1 MKPDMMSMD
10 QDQLILN
17 VDDTDAS
24 RYAKS
29 RILSRAGFRVIE
41 AATGAEAI
49 SKARGEKPA
58 LMLLDVKL
66 PDINGFE
73 VCRQLKDNT
82 DTKTILVLQTSAS
95 YIGTSDKIRALEGGA
110 DNYLFEP
117 IEPEELVANVRAL
130 LRLGHV
136 ERELREV
143 DRRKDEFLAVLAHE
157 LRNPLGPIRNA
168 VELMRSLDPNDRAA
182 HEQAHQTILRQTEHM
197 VRLVDD
203 LLDVARI
210 SQGKLLLQ
218 RHPVELRGIIDAA
231 IETARPMIEARQ
243 HKLAAQLPQEE
254 IWIDGDAVRLSQT
267 ICNVLNNAAKFTRQ
281 GGQIELHAEKRDD
294 TVCIQVRDNGIG
306 IPPEHLD
313 RIFSMFAQA
322 GHSSDRV
329 KDGLGIGL
337 SLSKTLVEL
346 HEGTIAAYSEGV
358 DHGSRFEI
366 CLPLLAKAPAE
377 DRTAAP
383 EAAGG
388 KQAYRILVVDDN
400 YDAAEIISELLRLSG
415 HEVMTV
421 HTGNDALAQAAAFRP
436 DIAILDLGLP
446 DMDGTKVAGK
456 LRQMPEAANAS
467 LIALT
472 GYGKQADIERTRAAG
487 FDDHLVK
494 PVKFDH
500 LIETISRLRRA
511 GA

>member
-1 MKPDMMSMD
+1 MD
-10 QDQLILN
+10 HDPLILN

-24 RYAKS
+24 RYAKT
-29 RILSRAGFRVIE
+29 RILSRAGFKVIE
-41 AATGAEAI
+41 AATGAEAL
-49 SKARGEKPA
+49 SKATSEKPA

-73 VCRQLKDNT
+73 VCRQLKDQT

-168 VELMRSLDPNDRAA
+168 VELMRGLDPNDREA
-182 HEQAHQTILRQTEHM
+182 HELAHQTILRQTEHM

-210 SQGKLLLQ
+210 SQGKLSLQ
-218 RHPVELRGIIDAA
+218 KRPVELRGVIDAA
-231 IETARPMIEARQ
+231 IETARPMIEGRQ
-243 HKLAAQLPQEE
+243 HTLAAQMPDEE
-254 IWIDGDAVRLSQT
+254 IWIDGDGVRLSQT
-267 ICNVLNNAAKFTRQ
+267 ICNVLNNAAKFTGQ
-281 GGQIELHAEKRDD
+281 GGEIVLRAEKRADS
-294 TVCIQVRDNGIG
+294 VCIQVHDNGIG
-306 IPPEHLD
+306 ISPEHLD
-313 RIFSMFAQA
+313 SIFSMFAQA

-346 HEGTIAAYSEGV
+346 HHGTIAAYSEGV
-358 DHGSRFEI
+358 GQGSRFEI
-366 CLPLLAKAPAE
+366 CLPLLA
-377 DRTAAP
+377 AAP
-383 EAAGG
+383 TAQTAVPSEAAR
-388 KQAYRILVVDDN
+388 QQQTYRILVVDDN

-421 HTGNDALAQAAAFRP
+421 HTGKDALEQAASLRP

-446 DMDGTKVAGK
+446 DMDGTMIAAR
-456 LRQMPEAANAS
+456 LRQMPEVANAS

-472 GYGKQADIERTRAAG
+472 GYGKPADIERTRAAG

-494 PVKFDH
+494 PVKFDR
-500 LIETISRLRRA
+500 LTETIARLKSA
-511 GA
+511 GAQAASK

>member
-1 MKPDMMSMD
+1 MKPDMTSLD
-10 QDQLILN
+10 NDQLILN

-49 SKARGEKPA
+49 TKARREKPA

-66 PDINGFE
+66 PDINGFQ

-168 VELMRSLDPNDRAA
+168 VELMRGLDPNDREV
-182 HEQAHQTILRQTEHM
+182 HELAHQTILRQTEHM

-210 SQGKLLLQ
+210 SQGKLSLQ
-218 RHPVELRGIIDAA
+218 KQPVRLQTIIDAA
-231 IETARPMIEARQ
+231 VETARPSIEGRQ
-243 HKLAAQLPQEE
+243 HKLAAQLPEE
-254 IWIDGDAVRLSQT
+254 EVWIDGDSVRLSQT

-281 GGQIELHAEKRDD
+281 GGEIELHAEKRDD
-294 TVCIQVRDNGIG
+294 TVCIQIRDNGIG
-306 IPPEHLD
+306 IPPEHLES
-313 RIFSMFAQA
+313 IFSMFAQA
-322 GHSSDRV
+322 GHSTDRV

-346 HEGTIAAYSEGV
+346 HNGTIAAYSEGV
-358 DHGSRFEI
+358 GRGSRFEI

-377 DRTAAP
+377 TQSAAP
-383 EAAGG
+383 EAAAGQ
-388 KQAYRILVVDDN
+388 QAYRILVVDDN
-400 YDAAEIISELLRLSG
+400 YDAAEIISELLKLSG

-421 HTGNDALAQAAAFRP
+421 HTGNDALVQAAAVRP

-446 DMDGTKVAGK
+446 DMDGTMVAAK

-487 FDDHLVK
+487 FNDHLVK

-500 LIETISRLRRA
+500 LMETISRLRNA